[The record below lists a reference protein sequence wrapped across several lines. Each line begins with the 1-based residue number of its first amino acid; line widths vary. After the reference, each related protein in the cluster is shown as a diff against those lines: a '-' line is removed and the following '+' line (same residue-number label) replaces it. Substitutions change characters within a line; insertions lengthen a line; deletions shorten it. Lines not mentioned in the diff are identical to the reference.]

1 MGRRKLYQTSEEK
14 AIANRAKSKKHY
26 EKYRIGFPIFSDLF
40 QLNGFQV
47 QKYHQPK
54 VTFHL

>member
-14 AIANRAKSKKHY
+14 AIAKPCQEQKNY

-40 QLNGFQV
+40 QLNGC
-47 QKYHQPK
+47 KSIIN
-54 VTFHL
+54 